1 VERLAF
7 LADGTG
13 RTIGQAAL
21 KWLLAQ
27 PAVSSTLPNIYNA
40 EQLREFAA
48 APDVPDLT
56 TGELAR
62 VADLYA
68 RGFDLAPVAAQ
79 T

>member
-21 KWLLAQ
+21 KWLLAN
-27 PAVSSTLPNIYNA
+27 PAISSTLPNIYNA

-48 APDVPDLT
+48 APETPDLT
-56 TGELAR
+56 PDELAR

-68 RGFDLAPVAAQ
+68 RDFDLQPADARA
-79 T
+79 